1 MGTPNSEAKSLA
13 LSSDDVVRIIEAS
26 AKCGVGVLKFQDLMV
41 SFGKQVEPE
50 VVLPGN
56 PANNSASMVEAPT
69 EQQLQ
74 TQGQNALEKSEL
86 ELREEQLSE
95 LAITNP
101 LEFER
106 LINQGELEDDTDI
119 DGDDPTE

>member
-1 MGTPNSEAKSLA
+1 MA

-26 AKCGVGVLKFQDLMV
+26 AKCGVLVLKFQGLMV

-50 VVLPGN
+50 VVLPGD
-56 PANNSASMVEAPT
+56 PANNSAPLVEAPT
-69 EQQLQ
+69 ELQ
-74 TQGQNALEKSEL
+74 MKTQDKDALEKSEMD
-86 ELREEQLSE
+86 LREEQLAE

-106 LINQGELEDDTDI
+106 MINQGELEDDTDI

>member
-1 MGTPNSEAKSLA
+1 MA
-13 LSSDDVVRIIEAS
+13 LSTDDVIRIIESS
-26 AKCGVGVLKFQDLMV
+26 AKCGVVVLKFQDLMV
-41 SFGKQVEPE
+41 SFDKQVEPE
-50 VVLPGN
+50 VVLPGG

-74 TQGQNALEKSEL
+74 TQDQRAFEKSEM
-86 ELREEQLSE
+86 ELRDEQLAE